1 MTCNKGIIFNIQKY
15 SIHDGPGIRTTV
27 FLKGCP
33 LHCPWCSNPESQNGN
48 IQITWDEKKCTHCK
62 KCILVC
68 PTSALSTVIKGSK
81 EIISIDDEACI
92 GCLKCTHECPAGSL
106 SYEGKFKE
114 VDEIIK
120 EVMKDKVFY
129 EESGGGMTLS
139 GGEVLAQADFAIK
152 LLEKAHE
159 NGINTACETTCY
171 SDFDTF
177 TRFIKNVDLLLCD
190 IKHYDSK
197 KHKEVVGVPLEK
209 IQKNIKYAVDSG
221 IEVIGRIPVIPGF
234 NFSLEDAKE
243 LSDTLIRLGIIK
255 VNLLPYHNFGE
266 NKYKLLNKTY
276 LMKEVNAL
284 QKDDP
289 ELLEFASIFKAKGV
303 DVSF

>member
-1 MTCNKGIIFNIQKY
+1 MTREKGVIFNIQRF
-15 SIHDGPGIRTTV
+15 SIHDGPGIRTAV

-48 IQITWDEKKCTHCK
+48 IQITWDERKCIHCK
-62 KCILVC
+62 KCISVC
-68 PTSALSTVIKGSK
+68 PTQALSSVIKDRR
-81 EIISIDDEACI
+81 EIILVDNEACI
-92 GCLKCTHECPAGSL
+92 GCLKCTHECPEGAF

-114 VDEIIK
+114 VAEIIK

-129 EESGGGMTLS
+129 EESRGGITIS

-159 NGINTACETTCY
+159 NGLHTACETTCY
-171 SDFDTF
+171 TDFETF

-190 IKHYDSK
+190 IKHYDSV
-197 KHKEVVGVPLEK
+197 KHKDIVGVPLEE
-209 IQKNIKYAVDSG
+209 IQRNIKYAVDSG
-221 IEVIGRIPVIPGF
+221 VEVIGRIPVIPGF
-234 NFSLEDAKE
+234 NFSIEDANG
-243 LSDTLIRLGIIK
+243 LSDTLISLGVCKI
-255 VNLLPYHNFGE
+255 NLLPFHQFGE

-276 LMKEVNAL
+276 KMSDVDAL

-289 ELLEFASIFKAKGV
+289 QFLEFASIFKSKGL